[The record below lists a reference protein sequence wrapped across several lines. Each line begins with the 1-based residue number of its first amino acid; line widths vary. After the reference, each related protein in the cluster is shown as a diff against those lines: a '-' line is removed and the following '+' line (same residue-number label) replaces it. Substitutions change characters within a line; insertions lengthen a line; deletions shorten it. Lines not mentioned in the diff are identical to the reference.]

1 MSIREKRR
9 TAQVNLRLTP
19 EELTAIRNAA
29 TALDVTVTEL
39 MVGATL
45 DKINSQDGSQF
56 KGTLRRLLQEHGS

>member
-45 DKINSQDGSQF
+45 DKINGQDGSQF